1 MPKNEKNT
9 CTARSRAVHHSAAQK
24 TGENAGGAA
33 PITFHAQKTTFRA
46 VLRTKRREG
55 AIVGTERK
63 NPPGGRP
70 PGPVGGDPYGKPLCP
85 RENDSGG
92 A

>member
-1 MPKNEKNT
+1 MHN
-9 CTARSRAVHHSAAQK
+9 SVVQK

-55 AIVGTERK
+55 AIVDTERQK
-63 NPPGGRP
+63 SSGGRP
-70 PGPVGGDPYGKPLCP
+70 PDPEGETPTGYPSARGRTIRAEHEMK
-85 RENDSGG
+85 EDT
-92 A
+92 